1 MLVSFS
7 LSLPNQ
13 ERVFLANQIYLY
25 MKHFIISSSDL
36 DTAFDK
42 LYELGKNYGIY
53 FTAKPYEESIEVFND
68 PGEMIAKIKIVDVAE
83 PYEVAKEISKFLI

>member
-1 MLVSFS
+1 
-7 LSLPNQ
+7 
-13 ERVFLANQIYLY
+13 